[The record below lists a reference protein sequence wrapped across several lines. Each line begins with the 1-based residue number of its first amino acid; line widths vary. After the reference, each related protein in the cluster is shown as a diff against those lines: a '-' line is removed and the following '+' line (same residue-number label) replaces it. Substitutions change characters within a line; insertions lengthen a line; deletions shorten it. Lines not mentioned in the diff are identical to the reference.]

1 VPWAIDV
8 CARQRRP
15 ATRDQGNGRAG
26 VTRLRVWCE
35 NRGFRTMA
43 AVLLTFAA
51 AGPSGGTG
59 KLTIAVQA

>member
-1 VPWAIDV
+1 MGD
-8 CARQRRP
+8 RRLRSP
-15 ATRDQGNGRAG
+15 TSSGNTRSGERAG
-26 VTRLRVWCE
+26 GLTRLRVWCE

-51 AGPSGGTG
+51 AGPFGGTG